1 MPQTKCGFDNSPGAS
16 GSDLLVAWGPTLIV
30 NVGFDP
36 DFKGPPRIPVPGISD
51 IRALVDTGAT
61 ECCIDS
67 LLASQLGLPVVDR
80 RSISG
85 VGGRHVVN
93 VHLAQVFV
101 SSLNFIMYGMFA
113 AVDLAAGGQAHRVL
127 MGRTFLRAFTM
138 TYEGRTGTVT
148 ISSL

>member
-16 GSDLLVAWGPTLIV
+16 GSDLLVAWGPTLLV

-36 DFKGPPRIPVPGISD
+36 DYKGPPAEPIPGITE

-67 LLASQLGLPVVDR
+67 LLASQLGLPIVDK

-85 VGGRHVVN
+85 VHGSHIAN
-93 VHLAQVFV
+93 VHLAQVHV
-101 SSLNFIMYGMFA
+101 PLLNFTMYGAFA
-113 AVDLAAGGQAHRVL
+113 AVDLVAGGQIHQVL
-127 MGRTFLRAFTM
+127 MGRSFLRAFTM
-138 TYEGRTGTVT
+138 VYEGSSGTVT
-148 ISSL
+148 ISSP

>member
-1 MPQTKCGFDNSPGAS
+1 MPQTKCGFDNTPGAS

-36 DFKGPPRIPVPGISD
+36 NFKGPPGIPVSGITD
-51 IRALVDTGAT
+51 IHALVDTGVT

-67 LLASQLGLPVVDR
+67 LLASQLGLPTVDR

-85 VGGRHVVN
+85 VHGIHIAN

-101 SSLNFIMYGMFA
+101 PSLNFTMYGAFA
-113 AVDLAAGGQAHRVL
+113 AVDLAAGGQAHQVL
-127 MGRTFLRAFTM
+127 MGRTFLRAFKM
-138 TYEGRTGTVT
+138 TYEGLTGTVT
-148 ISSL
+148 ISSP